1 MRIQRRPS
9 FFGYR
14 LHVRPRAKIP
24 PYFADLFL
32 LLLGLSIAF
41 GLSLYARQ
49 FFGSYQEQ
57 IEINLSPWHLPKYT
71 FFSLTRGLAAYFC
84 SLVVGLLWGLWAAK
98 DRVAEKI
105 LIPLLDVLQSIPF
118 LGFLPGIVLLFVN
131 LFHKTNMGLEL
142 SAIVLIFTAQVWN
155 MAFAVFHAI
164 RSIPEDK
171 VECAAAYG
179 INGWQKFHWI
189 ELPATTISL
198 VWNSIVSVAAGWFF
212 LMVNEAF
219 RLGSRNFRLPGLG
232 SYMSVAAAE
241 GNTGAM
247 IWAILAMIALIIF
260 LDQILWR
267 PLVVWSQKFRL
278 EETGPSVVTET
289 WFLNVLKNSYL
300 LLAIRR
306 LLRGLSRF
314 LQNFVVNRKAT
325 RGFALKIISRVLL
338 LVLLGLLITAVGFV
352 IHMVKDLSFGQW
364 LHLGE
369 LFLLTF
375 GRVVVCLILGVLI
388 ALPLG
393 LFVGLSEK
401 WSRLLEPFIQVGASF
416 PATLLFPIA
425 ILFFAATGIPLG
437 IGSIFLM
444 LMGSFWYVFLNV
456 IAGARAMPSDLRE
469 VAANLTFN
477 RWQRFFYL
485 NLPAVFPYLVTGL
498 LTASGGAW
506 NASIVSEYVSYKNR
520 ILTTPGIGSSIS
532 LAAQNNDMPLL
543 AASIVVLVVVVV
555 FINLGVWLRLYH
567 YSEKR
572 FAINA

>member
-1 MRIQRRPS
+1 MLI
-9 FFGYR
+9 
-14 LHVRPRAKIP
+14 LA
-24 PYFADLFL
+24 
-32 LLLGLSIAF
+32 LGIAF
-41 GLSLYARQ
+41 GLILYARQ
-49 FFGSYQEQ
+49 FFGPYQEK

-71 FFSLTRGLAAYFC
+71 FFSMSRGLAAYFC
-84 SLVVGLLWGLWAAK
+84 SFVFGLLWGFWAAK

-142 SAIVLIFTAQVWN
+142 AAILLIFTAQVWN
-155 MAFAVFHAI
+155 MAFGVYHAI
-164 RSIPEDK
+164 RTIPEDK
-171 VECAAAYG
+171 VECAAAYN
-179 INGWQKFHWI
+179 ISGWQKFHWI
-189 ELPATTISL
+189 ELPATTLSL
-198 VWNSIVSVAAGWFF
+198 VWNSIVSMAAGWFL

-219 RLGSRNFRLPGLG
+219 RLGRRNFRLPGLG

-241 GNTGAM
+241 GNAGAM
-247 IWAILAMIALIIF
+247 IWAILAMIALIVF

-289 WFLNVLKNSYL
+289 WFLNVLKNSYF

-306 LLRGLSRF
+306 LFHISSRF
-314 LQNFVVNRKAT
+314 LQNLMRNRKSSK
-325 RGFALKIISRVLL
+325 GFVLKLISRILL
-338 LVLLGLLITAVGFV
+338 IALLGLLITAIAFV
-352 IHMVKDLSFGQW
+352 VRMVKDVSFGEW
-364 LHLGE
+364 LYLGE
-369 LFLLTF
+369 LFLLTL
-375 GRVVVCLILGVLI
+375 GRVIICLILGVLV

-425 ILFFAATGIPLG
+425 ILLFEAAGFPLG
-437 IGSIFLM
+437 IGSVFLM
-444 LMGSFWYVFLNV
+444 LMGSFWYIFLNV

-469 VAANLTFN
+469 VAANFTFN
-477 RWQRFFYL
+477 RRQRFFFL

-498 LTASGGAW
+498 VTASGGAW
-506 NASIVSEYVSYKNR
+506 NASIVSEYVSYKNQ

-555 FINLGVWLRLYH
+555 IINLAVWLRLYH

>member
-1 MRIQRRPS
+1 MRIQHRPS

-14 LHVRPRAKIP
+14 LDVRPRAKIP
-24 PYFADLFL
+24 RFLADLFL
-32 LLLGLSIAF
+32 LILALGIAF
-41 GLSLYARQ
+41 GLILYARQ
-49 FFGSYQEQ
+49 FFGPYQEK

-71 FFSLTRGLAAYFC
+71 FFSMSRGLAAYFC
-84 SLVVGLLWGLWAAK
+84 SFVFGLLWGFWAAK

-142 SAIVLIFTAQVWN
+142 AAILLIFTAQVWN
-155 MAFAVFHAI
+155 MAFGVYHAI
-164 RSIPEDK
+164 RTIPEDK
-171 VECAAAYG
+171 VECAAAYN
-179 INGWQKFHWI
+179 ISGWQKFHWI
-189 ELPATTISL
+189 ELPATTLSL
-198 VWNSIVSVAAGWFF
+198 VWNSIVSMAAGWFL

-219 RLGSRNFRLPGLG
+219 RLGRRNFRLPGLG

-241 GNTGAM
+241 GNAGAM
-247 IWAILAMIALIIF
+247 IWAILAMIALIVF

-289 WFLNVLKNSYL
+289 WFLNVLKNSYF

-306 LLRGLSRF
+306 LFHISSRF
-314 LQNFVVNRKAT
+314 LQNLMRNRKSSK
-325 RGFALKIISRVLL
+325 GFVLKLISRILL
-338 LVLLGLLITAVGFV
+338 IALLGLLITAIAFV
-352 IHMVKDLSFGQW
+352 VRMVKDVSFGEW
-364 LHLGE
+364 LYLGE
-369 LFLLTF
+369 LFLLTL
-375 GRVVVCLILGVLI
+375 GRVIICLILGVLV

-425 ILFFAATGIPLG
+425 ILLFEAAGFPLG
-437 IGSIFLM
+437 IGSVFLM
-444 LMGSFWYVFLNV
+444 LMGSFWYIFLNV

-469 VAANLTFN
+469 VAANFTFN
-477 RWQRFFYL
+477 RRQRFFFL

-498 LTASGGAW
+498 VTASGGAW
-506 NASIVSEYVSYKNR
+506 NASIVSEYVSYKNQ

-555 FINLGVWLRLYH
+555 IINLAVWLRLYH